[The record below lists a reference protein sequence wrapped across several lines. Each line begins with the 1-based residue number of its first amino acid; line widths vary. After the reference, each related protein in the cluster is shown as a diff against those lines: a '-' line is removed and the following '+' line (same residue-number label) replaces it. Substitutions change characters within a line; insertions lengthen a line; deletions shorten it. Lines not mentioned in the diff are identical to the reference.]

1 MPLSVTYGPQI
12 WYNAIVAMGATPGSS
27 DLQRED
33 AYLLLQKQWLD
44 LVTGQLSP
52 AGNSTR
58 VGVYQTITANSDV
71 KSAYTAEVAFL
82 TAAGAQLI
90 TSFPANSLSFVGRT
104 VRVTAWGVAT
114 AKAATT
120 PAFRHQIRLGGVA
133 GRVINAS
140 LLQATGAGAAGA
152 QWIIQGEF
160 VVRTAGA
167 AGIIQPSV
175 RQSQQND
182 ATTRVVDAS
191 AAAIGTGAQPAAID
205 LTVAQVLVIT
215 TECDTNDAGN
225 TDTLEGCIVEVLR

>member
-1 MPLSVTYGPQI
+1 MPLDVLYGPQL
-12 WYNAIVAMGATPGSS
+12 WSDFVTAMGATPVVT

-33 AYLLLQKQWLD
+33 AYLLLQNQAMD
-44 LVTGQLSP
+44 LISGQLSP

-58 VGVYQTITANSDV
+58 VGVYQTITANSAV
-71 KSAYTAEVAFL
+71 AASYTAEQVFT
-82 TAAGAQLI
+82 TAAGGQLI

-104 VRVTAWGVAT
+104 VRILAWGVAT

-152 QWIIQGEF
+152 QWLIEGEF

-182 ATTRVVDAS
+182 AATRVVDAS

-205 LTVAQVLVIT
+205 LTAAQVLSIT
-215 TECDTNDAGN
+215 TECDANDAAN
-225 TDTLEGCIVEVLR
+225 TDTLEGCIVEILR